1 MNQTILITGAAK
13 RVGKEMALSFFK
25 KGWNIII
32 HYNSSNE
39 DAQSLAD
46 EMNAQR
52 KNSAFIIQANLD
64 NAEDVLK
71 LAETALSLSGRIDGL
86 INNASTFYPTPM
98 GSFSEEHWE
107 ALMGSNLKAPLFLT
121 QFLCETLRK
130 NKGFIINITDI
141 NVNKALTNHSIY
153 LAAKSGLQ
161 TITQS
166 LAKELAPEI
175 RVNAIAPGAILEPP
189 NVTWT
194 KEQKDNIIKLIPMS
208 RMGNE
213 KDIADA
219 AIYLSEAEYVTGQ
232 ILNVDGGKS
241 L

>member
-1 MNQTILITGAAK
+1 
-13 RVGKEMALSFFK
+13 
-25 KGWNIII
+25 
-32 HYNSSNE
+32 
-39 DAQSLAD
+39 
-46 EMNAQR
+46 MNAKR
-52 KNSAFIIQANLD
+52 KNSAFLIQGNLD
-64 NAEDVLK
+64 NADDVLRI
-71 LAETALSLSGRIDGL
+71 AETSLSVSGSIDGL

-98 GSFSEEHWE
+98 GSLSQEHWD
-107 ALMGSNLKAPLFLT
+107 ALMGSNLKAPLFLI
-121 QFLCETLRK
+121 QSLCDSLRK

-141 NVNKALTNHSIY
+141 NVNRALINHSIY

-166 LAKELAPEI
+166 LAKELAPDI

-189 NVTWT
+189 DVTWT
-194 KEQKDNIIKLIPMS
+194 KEQKDYIIKLIPMS